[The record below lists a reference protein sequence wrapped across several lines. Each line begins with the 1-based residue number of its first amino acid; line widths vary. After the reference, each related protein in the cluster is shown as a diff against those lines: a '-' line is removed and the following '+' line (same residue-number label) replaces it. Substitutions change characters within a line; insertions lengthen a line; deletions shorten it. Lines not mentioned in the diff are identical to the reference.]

1 MQDFQQKAYEV
12 ALEEQD
18 NYERSAKYLPQYTQL
33 TIMNYAFLYARR
45 LLLRNNFPDDALDSL
60 NKQLTSAEEFY
71 ASIYVHKLQEK
82 YVQWQAAFANV
93 RPIFNDEFQLL
104 ISQLPLATFETII
117 QELLPNA
124 QNPFLIA
131 KTCELMNQLEL
142 SMDIYL
148 KDVFTEENIK
158 IASSALTTPN
168 EQPFMK
174 TCEQILAQSLANE
187 DIALYEMLHEHMMQ
201 QLTLTYPFTPP
212 ISAKDYIR
220 LTIQL
225 YQTGQISEKEDI
237 ATIKQFQLIQE
248 KYQKIIQNLL

>member
-1 MQDFQQKAYEV
+1 MNMEKKSFQD
-12 ALEEQD
+12 
-18 NYERSAKYLPQYTQL
+18 
-33 TIMNYAFLYARR
+33 
-45 LLLRNNFPDDALDSL
+45 
-60 NKQLTSAEEFY
+60 
-71 ASIYVHKLQEK
+71 KLQEK
-82 YVQWQAAFANV
+82 FVQWQAALTNV

-104 ISQLPLATFETII
+104 ISQMPLATFETII
-117 QELLPNA
+117 QELLPSA

-148 KDVFTEENIK
+148 KDVFTEEKIK
-158 IASSALTTPN
+158 IVSSALTAPN

-187 DIALYEMLHEHMMQ
+187 DTALYEMLHEHMIQ